1 MMAVSTRTQPS
12 RVLQSAKGTGVTTFG
27 PQCAGRMA
35 EMQGQEKGEMPPPP
49 WGRDTGPGARCR
61 ACAVLAVVLK
71 HSRRE
76 EGCCCRC
83 QGHAREREQQ
93 IPGDED
99 QQTWEAAVPPLPAQR
114 ETGERVGGRSST
126 AETRGGLEYWRRDTD
141 EGRG

>member
-1 MMAVSTRTQPS
+1 MLDDGSKHKDPTQQGS
-12 RVLQSAKGTGVTTFG
+12 SAQDTGVAALG

-35 EMQGQEKGEMPPPP
+35 EMQGQEKGEMP
-49 WGRDTGPGARCR
+49 WGRDAGPRARFR
-61 ACAVLAVVLK
+61 ACAVLAMALK

-114 ETGERVGGRSST
+114 ETGEWVGGRNRSST
-126 AETRGGLEYWRRDTD
+126 AETRGA
-141 EGRG
+141 